1 MVDRRVT
8 QARRTAEAVQVAEDV
23 FGWRQLRPGQRRAM
37 QAVIDGRDAL
47 ALMPTGYGKSAIYQ
61 VAGAVLGGVT
71 IVVSPL
77 IALQADQIDGMN
89 EHARAPKAFAL
100 NSAQGVRRNRAA
112 MEALE
117 SGEPLYLLL
126 APEQLANDENLE
138 RIARADIRLFVV
150 DEAHCVSRWGH
161 DFRPDYLR
169 LGEFAEKLGRPPLLA
184 MTATAAPP
192 VRDDIVERLGMVDPV
207 TVFEGFDRPNLF
219 LEVVRHERK
228 KDKAAAVVE
237 QVKDLEKPGLLYV
250 ATRKSTEKYRDALQ
264 EARIRAD
271 HYHGAMPAREREAV
285 HERFLADE
293 SQVVVA
299 TSAFGMGIDKPDV
312 RFVVHADTPDSIDT
326 YYQEIGR
333 AGRDGLPAAATLHYR
348 EADLGIQKYFA
359 GSPDAEDDDEQAAQR
374 RIERSRVEMLR
385 AYAETRGCRRQHL
398 LAYFGEVLPEP
409 CGNCDNCRSGI
420 AYEVAQ
426 EEAPA
431 EDAADGDGLAVGAEV
446 EHVEWGRGTIMERTE
461 ETLTAFFE
469 ESGYRTLSLEIV
481 REKDLLLV
489 VGQTGDSAEP
499 VAQGADELTA

>member
-1 MVDRRVT
+1 MT

-250 ATRKSTEKYRDALQ
+250 ATRKSTERYRDALQ

-271 HYHGAMPAREREAV
+271 RYHGAMPARERE
-285 HERFLADE
+285 
-293 SQVVVA
+293 
-299 TSAFGMGIDKPDV
+299 T
-312 RFVVHADTPDSIDT
+312 
-326 YYQEIGR
+326 
-333 AGRDGLPAAATLHYR
+333 
-348 EADLGIQKYFA
+348 
-359 GSPDAEDDDEQAAQR
+359 
-374 RIERSRVEMLR
+374 
-385 AYAETRGCRRQHL
+385 
-398 LAYFGEVLPEP
+398 
-409 CGNCDNCRSGI
+409 
-420 AYEVAQ
+420 
-426 EEAPA
+426 
-431 EDAADGDGLAVGAEV
+431 
-446 EHVEWGRGTIMERTE
+446 
-461 ETLTAFFE
+461 
-469 ESGYRTLSLEIV
+469 
-481 REKDLLLV
+481 
-489 VGQTGDSAEP
+489 
-499 VAQGADELTA
+499 